1 MTDNLFVLII
11 LGTLSPPVGNN
22 KTMEM
27 NTCVLN
33 YMWSPPM
40 DIICPFKMYIIYYRE
55 IQSND
60 NKADWLQIPITHT
73 TTFYLIPLKCNMEY
87 EIAMSVKDEEKESVK
102 SNFWRVKTES
112 PATDPSKN
120 FFSGEFLY
128 VPSPLLK
135 ETS

>member
-22 KTMEM
+22 KTMDIKS
-27 NTCVLN
+27 CVLN
-33 YMWSPPM
+33 YTWSPPV
-40 DIICPFKMYIIYYRE
+40 DIGCPLKMYIIYYRE
-55 IQSND
+55 IQSDSNE
-60 NKADWLQIPITHT
+60 ADWLQIPITKT
-73 TTFYLIPLKCNMEY
+73 SYVIPLKCNMEY

-102 SNFWRVKTES
+102 SNFWRVKTKS
-112 PATDPSKN
+112 PATGIPSKN

-135 ETS
+135 